1 MRAAA
6 IGESKQIVMSA
17 ILGGEAAPP
26 PPPPGVLLDTDVEGI
41 LEEKNQLI
49 SRQYAEIERL
59 QRELAEVVGER
70 DALLCEVSKFKFER
84 EMTDLKRLHDDR
96 YVRPLLVLPS
106 LYNPL
111 LCEKGKS
118 SRLKSPLDH
127 TRMKRDMFLLLRS
140 LCVSCSNFSFPFFS
154 FATRLCTFF
163 FFFLFRT
170 RKV

>member
-1 MRAAA
+1 MGWKPASVTFSRHIYDGSARGPARARAVA

-17 ILGGEAAPP
+17 ILDGEAAAS
-26 PPPPGVLLDTDVEGI
+26 PPGALLDPDVEST

-96 YVRPLLVLPS
+96 YVLPFF
-106 LYNPL
+106 NPL
-111 LCEKGKS
+111 ICE
-118 SRLKSPLDH
+118 R
-127 TRMKRDMFLLLRS
+127 R
-140 LCVSCSNFSFPFFS
+140 
-154 FATRLCTFF
+154 
-163 FFFLFRT
+163 FR
-170 RKV
+170 